1 MNERSAYQATN
12 QRGRLTTS
20 IIRNE
25 YSIKPISPPIT
36 PPPFHKKSI
45 DNHHHHLS
53 SPYSISSSII
63 QDKGFQTSAVRNA
76 RPAYSNA
83 PFPLRITIPV
93 TPPLKTPPMRGL
105 MAPPPLVFTHHQ
117 AHPSQPP
124 QHLLQPPYPLQPVL
138 ESSLPATMIPLESH
152 LSFTFGQMPPLP
164 QSAMLRV
171 IQPIAVPVTTMHP
184 RPQMVPSSAPMPGIH
199 SPASPPLVKVDAAPL
214 LSSLAP
220 LKAHR
225 TAFNEAEEQKG
236 TNIGPIPKVTL
247 NTKVV
252 QNNPPV
258 LHQGT
263 HFPDCKSVKPKRK
276 SRKAF
281 ANKKIGNN
289 SGAEK
294 QPTGNLPQPQKGRSE
309 VNKIL

>member
-93 TPPLKTPPMRGL
+93 TPPLKNPPMRGL
-105 MAPPPLVFTHHQ
+105 MAPPPLVFPHHQ
-117 AHPSQPP
+117 VHPSQPP

-138 ESSLPATMIPLESH
+138 ESSLPATMIPIDSH

-164 QSAMLRV
+164 QSAMLRY
-171 IQPIAVPVTTMHP
+171 PAYCCSSNNNATTTTNGSIKCSDAGHP
-184 RPQMVPSSAPMPGIH
+184 FACVPSPGQGRCCTTFVFTC
-199 SPASPPLVKVDAAPL
+199 ASEGPQNGIQR
-214 LSSLAP
+214 SR
-220 LKAHR
+220 R
-225 TAFNEAEEQKG
+225 TERYQYW
-236 TNIGPIPKVTL
+236 T
-247 NTKVV
+247 
-252 QNNPPV
+252 
-258 LHQGT
+258 
-263 HFPDCKSVKPKRK
+263 D
-276 SRKAF
+276 
-281 ANKKIGNN
+281 
-289 SGAEK
+289 
-294 QPTGNLPQPQKGRSE
+294 SE
-309 VNKIL
+309 SHAQY

>member
-12 QRGRLTTS
+12 QRGQLTTS
-20 IIRNE
+20 IIRNG

-36 PPPFHKKSI
+36 PPPFHQKSI
-45 DNHHHHLS
+45 DNHRS
-53 SPYSISSSII
+53 SPAHSINSLITK
-63 QDKGFQTSAVRNA
+63 DKGFQTSAVRNA

-83 PFPLRITIPV
+83 PFPLRITIPA
-93 TPPLKTPPMRGL
+93 TPPTKKTPMRGL
-105 MAPPPLVFTHHQ
+105 MAPPPLVFPHRQ
-117 AHPSQPP
+117 VHPSQPP
-124 QHLLQPPYPLQPVL
+124 QQLLQPPYPLQPVL
-138 ESSLPATMIPLESH
+138 ESSLPATMIPIDSH

-199 SPASPPLVKVDAAPL
+199 SPAFPPLVKVDAAPL

-225 TAFNEAEEQKG
+225 TAFNKAEEQKG
-236 TNIGPIPKVTL
+236 TNIGSIPKVTL
-247 NTKVV
+247 NTKVL

-263 HFPDCKSVKPKRK
+263 HFPDCKSVKPKKK

-294 QPTGNLPQPQKGRSE
+294 HPIGNLPQPQKGRSE
-309 VNKIL
+309 VNKVL